1 MHELRLNF
9 NLLTYDISEVED
21 YFREIGFLD
30 QFLQLKFNYLVIKD
44 YCNSYEFKPA
54 RFGKRKHEEFLLKD
68 IEEKL
73 LKM

>member
-1 MHELRLNF
+1 MCKLRLNF
-9 NLLTYDISEVED
+9 RALTYDISEVED
-21 YFREIGFLD
+21 YFREIGLLD

-44 YCNSYEFKPA
+44 YCISYEFK
-54 RFGKRKHEEFLLKD
+54 RSIFDKDEEFFLKD

>member
-1 MHELRLNF
+1 MYKLRLNF
-9 NLLTYDISEVED
+9 DALTYDISEVED

-44 YCNSYEFKPA
+44 YHQSSEE
-54 RFGKRKHEEFLLKD
+54 HEKKLLLDGLK
-68 IEEKL
+68 EKL

>member
-30 QFLQLKFNYLVIKD
+30 QFFQLKFNYLVIKD
-44 YCNSYEFKPA
+44 YHQSYEESEKINL
-54 RFGKRKHEEFLLKD
+54 KNIEETLLK
-68 IEEKL
+68 I
-73 LKM
+73 

>member
-1 MHELRLNF
+1 MCKLRLNF
-9 NLLTYDISEVED
+9 RALTYDISEVED
-21 YFREIGFLD
+21 YFREIGLLD

-44 YCNSYEFKPA
+44 YCNSNEFK
-54 RFGKRKHEEFLLKD
+54 RGIFEKDEEFFLKN